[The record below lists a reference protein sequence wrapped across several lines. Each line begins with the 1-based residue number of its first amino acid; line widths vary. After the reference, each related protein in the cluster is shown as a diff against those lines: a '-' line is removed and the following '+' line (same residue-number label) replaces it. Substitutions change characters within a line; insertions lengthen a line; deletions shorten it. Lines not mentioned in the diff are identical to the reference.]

1 MSNIA
6 CVVSRLGM
14 PRLVVSQVV
23 SLVSPNL
30 NTACHKRWLGTV
42 ALVRVGQLHVTLVPS
57 RLHEAIG
64 CLWE

>member
-1 MSNIA
+1 
-6 CVVSRLGM
+6 M